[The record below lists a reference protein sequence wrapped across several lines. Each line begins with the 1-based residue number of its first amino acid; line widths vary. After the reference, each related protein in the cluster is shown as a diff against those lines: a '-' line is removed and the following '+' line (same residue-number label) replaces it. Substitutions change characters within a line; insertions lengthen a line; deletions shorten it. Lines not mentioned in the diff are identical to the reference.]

1 MFICNSPSC
10 AISISKA
17 EFPESM
23 LCPIC
28 QESLCLKS
36 ENTALKIDVDSLL
49 ANLPYVIAYP
59 LQKTLSEKH
68 SGTKINLL
76 KDTFLNYLKYIG
88 LLAASE
94 FFTSPYKDKRMVSL
108 FYDTLAEPSFGS
120 WNHFIRETLNF
131 LKKQHH
137 KFFCPELALHY
148 EFVETGKKRK
158 LYKGE
163 IEIVDSN
170 GSVQLIKQ
178 EATAIGMLINFRNR
192 YLGHGLTLD
201 ESTALQLWDM
211 YFPIFL
217 SLLEKLEFAAKYPM
231 YKNEYGLTFRLQST
245 EISESS
251 EFIYASSQVWLQN
264 RDGQQM
270 DILPFFVVPGE
281 VSISREEKEKILTFE
296 SYTGKTIK
304 FFSPEGTTKQ
314 TSGKILERLNLLL
327 IEKQKEIP
335 FTPETFTRENF
346 LDRIVLENKLTLDSL
361 YAEKKVIP
369 NVYVHREDIEIKLRE
384 WIGSSMSIF
393 FIAAEAGSGK
403 TNILAEMQKQY
414 TNLGLPTLLI
424 RLSRMEKDTLVEQIA
439 HLLNIDNQKPLS
451 EYTSI
456 VGTQEKP
463 TIILLDGLNEHYES
477 NRIWNEIL
485 NLSNLF
491 APGEL
496 KFVVTNRCNTNGDI
510 SRYEINE
517 QQSSILYSDKKDRNK
532 TLESHVFWLSPLNM
546 KEMSEAWNQ
555 YSIKDK
561 NKYKPLFTFEDI
573 ATFDR
578 GIYNQINTPLV
589 LRLFLETYS
598 NQHLP
603 NKDNRR
609 LNVWE
614 DWLKTFSPDEI
625 EFMELLANEVWKIG
639 QNEIHLDDLLKIP
652 KLRNHL
658 INDNINAPYIRLKN
672 LGWVTRYVRDSI
684 ISIGFTVEGA
694 LIYLIGIELYKTLP
708 KLDED
713 SILSILKENN
723 TLKKSA
729 IESFLCNQAI
739 NGDLDL
745 ILTLV
750 DSYHGISEVCI
761 NPLLLFA
768 KSFGAKKLVFQLLQN
783 PTENDWDILLKIND
797 TLEQLILFEIQ
808 KELLNTLTPFNK
820 LSYKS
825 EITLGLRAFQFL
837 DESTSLYFLSE
848 FEKPA
853 SIIFQ
858 SSDLMSELLNI
869 YYDKKDY
876 DKCLEITEKILLI
889 TEFNDTKQA
898 EVIADTYDT
907 VGHIWR
913 EKNDFNKAIMYHNKS
928 LSINL
933 GNFNK
938 RESEIILNYYNIGT
952 AYNCMREKEN
962 EKDLALTFLIKS
974 SELQM
979 KKLGTLHPDLIYPFI
994 AIAQI
999 HFYKGRFDEA
1009 HELFQKSIDI
1019 ITRINPKFN
1028 NSKSY
1033 LQAFGIAYFYIA
1045 SIWEKKAEIKKAIE
1059 YFQLSLT
1066 FEEQRLG
1073 EKHSKIIDLYKRI
1086 AVLQKKNGDFESS
1099 IVTLNKCLE
1108 ITKRT
1113 HGSENPELIQIYFDI
1128 GLSQKSLL
1136 RYDMAIDAFMSGRKI
1151 QKKGGIAFQIAVC
1164 FENKH
1169 CFNEAFIYF
1178 MESAEIRK
1186 NDKFALNNSKLE
1198 SVNNCKRLAIK
1209 LGKEDELPE
1218 WMNEI

>member
-17 EFPESM
+17 EFPEAM

-68 SGTKINLL
+68 AWTKINLL

-201 ESTALQLWDM
+201 ESTALQLWGM

-281 VSISREEKEKILTFE
+281 VSISREEKDKILTFE

-361 YAEKKVIP
+361 YTEKKVIP
-369 NVYVHREDIEIKLRE
+369 NVYVHREDIETKLRE

-403 TNILAEMQKQY
+403 TNILAEIQKQY

-424 RLSRMEKDTLVEQIA
+424 RLSRIEKDTLVEQIA
-439 HLLNIDNQKPLS
+439 HLLNIDHLKPLS

-456 VGTQEKP
+456 AGTQDKP

-496 KFVVTNRCNTNGDI
+496 KFVVTNRCNTNSDI
-510 SRYEINE
+510 SRYKINE
-517 QQSSILYSDKKDRNK
+517 QQASILYSDKKDRNK

-555 YSIKDK
+555 YLIKDK

-652 KLRNHL
+652 NLRSHL

-672 LGWVTRYVRDSI
+672 LGWVTRYVRDSN

-694 LIYLIGIELYKTLP
+694 LIYLIGKELFKTLP
-708 KLDED
+708 KLNED
-713 SILSILKENN
+713 SILSILKENS

-745 ILTLV
+745 ILALV
-750 DSYHGISEVCI
+750 DSHHDISEVCI

-768 KSFGAKKLVFQLLQN
+768 KSFGAKELVFKLLQN
-783 PTENDWDILLKIND
+783 PTENDWDVLLNINN
-797 TLEQLILFEIQ
+797 TLEQLILLEIQ

-820 LSYKS
+820 LAYKS
-825 EITLGLRAFQFL
+825 EITLGLRAFQLL
-837 DESTSLYFLSE
+837 DESTSLHFLSE

-858 SSDLMSELLNI
+858 SSDLMSELLYI
-869 YYDKKDY
+869 YYEKESY
-876 DKCLEITEKILLI
+876 DKCLEITDKILKIL
-889 TEFNDTKQA
+889 EHNP
-898 EVIADTYDT
+898 
-907 VGHIWR
+907 
-913 EKNDFNKAIMYHNKS
+913 EKNAAQIALAYDDIGQIFRKKKEYKKAIEFHNKS
-928 LSINL
+928 LEINKKN
-933 GNFNK
+933 GVTQQA
-938 RESEIILNYYNIGT
+938 IILNYYNIGT
-952 AYNCMREKEN
+952 SYEFLREE
-962 EKDLALTFLIKS
+962 DLAMTYFKKSLEIQIKT
-974 SELQM
+974 
-979 KKLGTLHPDLIYPFI
+979 LGLMHPEITYPYVSI
-994 AIAQI
+994 AYIL
-999 HFYKGRFDEA
+999 YGKGRLDEA
-1009 HELFQKSIDI
+1009 LELFQMSAEIIEKNNVFDTSTPYKQGLFNCYYKIGSI
-1019 ITRINPKFN
+1019 F
-1028 NSKSY
+1028 
-1033 LQAFGIAYFYIA
+1033 
-1045 SIWEKKAEIKKAIE
+1045 EKKAEFSKAIKF
-1059 YFQLSLT
+1059 YKLT
-1066 FEEQRLG
+1066 LTYNEKRLG
-1073 EKHSKIIDLYKRI
+1073 TENQEIADSNKKI
-1086 AVLQKKNGDFESS
+1086 AELQKKCGEFEES
-1099 IVTLNKCLE
+1099 IISFNKCLQ
-1108 ITKRT
+1108 ITKSL
-1113 HGSENPELIQIYFDI
+1113 HGNEHRKLIPIFFEI
-1128 GLSQKSLL
+1128 GTCLKKLSH
-1136 RYDMAIDAFMSGRKI
+1136 YDLAIEAFLNGYKI
-1151 QKKGGIAFQIAVC
+1151 EKKGGFAFNIAFC
-1164 FENKH
+1164 L
-1169 CFNEAFIYF
+1169 EAKELYIEAYNYYLT
-1178 MESAEIRK
+1178 SAEIRK
-1186 NDKFALNNSKLE
+1186 NDPLADKSQKME
-1198 SVNNCKRLAIK
+1198 SINNCKRLALK
-1209 LGKEDELPE
+1209 LGRKDELPE
-1218 WMNEI
+1218 WMNED